1 MKVKRFLSILVI
13 MMVVLCT
20 PIIPLAQTV
29 EQDNLK
35 VNLEVEQ
42 VDNNEN
48 EVKGKVNVSNMGTSS
63 ISGIK
68 VESILP
74 EGLKLKDGS
83 ILIKEIGTLQGGE
96 SSSYEFKA
104 QIEKSSL
111 VNEDNNNKNNN
122 TPNNKVNLSTNKN
135 TSNAL
140 KSSKTGDSNNLIV
153 LISVVVISGGIILF
167 LVLKNK
173 KKSKKIL
180 SLFLCLSMVAP
191 WVSSAKLVKAVEVET
206 KEISINEEIKIK
218 DKVYTI
224 KTVVSYEKAVEEDYP
239 SGNVVSRGE
248 WISDLVEVMGFE
260 NEQQLEIE
268 NEEPFFNDIQGQACE
283 NAVNYAVVYSIL
295 DRSEEGFRPDEPA
308 TREFAALTAVRALAF
323 EPVQDIVCD
332 DVSDITYPKEVE
344 TAVAMDIMKL
354 RNNKF
359 YPLQEL
365 YESEAEYALNAI
377 KTILNSTEVDPNY
390 NSVIKYKDGVIE
402 LEDNTVYS
410 VNGTTV
416 TLELNDETKALK
428 KDDIFV
434 LPDETPYKVVSTTV
448 DGDNIIIETTE
459 PEIEETLD
467 YVDAEGYGTI
477 DMSGFIPAEGV
488 ELTQNSEMSLKGVSL
503 VDVEGTIGSNKK
515 ISFTINKELNDNTKL
530 KGDFSFSLP
539 SVAYK
544 ADIDVGWRGMDI
556 NNVYL
561 KFPMSVELDGS
572 LVREGDGDL
581 GGKKDGFIE
590 LGKVPVVGIP
600 GIGIYVEIGLAYT
613 VEGKFH
619 IVYSLEG
626 TIGAQVLNNRL
637 RAIKDFSQNFTPAE
651 LEATLKVGPKVA
663 GLLEVCS
670 KWDLIDFSLF
680 GGGAA
685 DATDTVRD
693 TGMICLDV
701 GFYVFA
707 ELSALDE
714 GVIGDWLDIGYTW
727 EIFNKDNSPLKK
739 LWHFE
744 DGSKVPECTYGNGV
758 IKGTVAEANNRTNY
772 IENATISIYNT
783 ENGEEKEVKTDAN
796 GKYSVALPPGNY
808 KLNISADGYISF
820 ECTETL
826 ALDEEK
832 YVETYLMVQEGE
844 DGEEGIAGGK
854 ITNAVTGGDI
864 EGITLEIRRGWN
876 NTSGEAIK
884 TTSTN
889 EDGKYEVKLPLGN
902 YTVKMIKEGYVTG
915 SYNIYIASGST
926 LNQNAT
932 LVPNS
937 SEMPAGDL
945 RIVLTWDEVPRD
957 LDSHLVGPTADGLGY
972 FHTAYYSKDYSEN
985 GVKYADLDLDDTTSY
1000 GPETT
1005 TVYKMNST
1013 GTYSF
1018 YVHDYT
1024 NGGDYSSKEM
1034 SNSGAKV
1041 KVYKGDELIATYNI
1055 STNVEGIYWHV
1066 FDYNA
1071 ETNSITSVNRFV
1083 EDITYENAYERS
1095 FPLLDSPIEDKI
1107 TK

>member
-1 MKVKRFLSILVI
+1 MRLKRFLSILVI
-13 MMVVLCT
+13 MMVTLFI
-20 PIIPLAQTV
+20 PIMPLAQTV
-29 EQDNLK
+29 EQDSLK

-42 VDNNEN
+42 VENNQN

-68 VESILP
+68 AESILP
-74 EGLKLKDGS
+74 EGLKLKEGS
-83 ILIKEIGTLQGGE
+83 TLIKEIGTLQGGE
-96 SSSYEFKA
+96 SSSYEFSA
-104 QIEKSSL
+104 QVEETAIS
-111 VNEDNNNKNNN
+111 DNNNNKDNN
-122 TPNNKVNLSTNKN
+122 TSNNKVNLSTNKN

-140 KSSKTGDSNNLIV
+140 KSSKTGDSNNLIA

-167 LVLKNK
+167 LALKNK

-180 SLFLCLSMVAP
+180 SLFLCLSMIAP
-191 WVSSAKLVKAVEVET
+191 WMANAKLVKAAQVET
-206 KEISINEEIKIK
+206 KEISINEEIKIE

-224 KTVVSYEKAVEEDYP
+224 KTVVSYEKATEDDYP

-248 WISDLVEVMGFE
+248 WIVSLVEAMGFE

-268 NEEPFFNDIQGQACE
+268 NEDPFFNDIQGQACE
-283 NAVNYAVVYSIL
+283 NAVNYAVIYSIL
-295 DRSEEGFRPDEPA
+295 DRNEESFRPDEPA
-308 TREFAALTAVRALAF
+308 TREFAALTAVRALMF

-365 YESEAEYALNAI
+365 YESEAEYALNGV
-377 KTILNSTEVDPNY
+377 KNILNSTEVDPDY
-390 NSVIKYKDGVIE
+390 NSVIKYKDGVVE

-416 TLELNDETKALK
+416 TLELNDKTKNLK
-428 KDDIFV
+428 MDDVFV

-459 PEIEETLD
+459 PEIQETLD
-467 YVDAEGYGTI
+467 YIDAEGYGTI
-477 DMSGFIPAEGV
+477 DMSRFIPAEGV
-488 ELTQNSEMSLKGVSL
+488 KIIQDSATFSRRASL

-515 ISFTINKELNDNTKL
+515 VSFTINKELTDNTKL
-530 KGDFSFSLP
+530 KGDLSFSLP

-544 ADIDVGWRGMDI
+544 ADIDVGWRGIDV

-561 KFPMSVELDGS
+561 KFPMSAELDAS
-572 LVREGDGDL
+572 LVREGEGDL
-581 GGKKDGFIE
+581 SGKKDGFIE
-590 LGKVPVVGIP
+590 IGKVPVAGVP
-600 GIGIYVEIGLAYT
+600 GIGVYVEIGLAYT

-626 TIGAQVLNNRL
+626 TVGAQVLNNRL

-651 LEATLKVGPKVA
+651 LEATLKIGPKVA
-663 GLLEVCS
+663 GLLEVCN

-685 DATDTVRD
+685 DATATVRN

-714 GVIGDWLDIGYTW
+714 GVIGDWLDIGCTW

-744 DGSKVPECTYGNGV
+744 DGSKVPECTYGSGV
-758 IKGTVAEANNRTNY
+758 IKGTVAEANNRTKY

-783 ENGEEKEVKTDAN
+783 ENGEEKEVKTDSN

-808 KLNISADGYISF
+808 KLNISADGYIPF
-820 ECTETL
+820 ECRETL

-864 EGITLEIRRGWN
+864 EGITLEVRRGWN
-876 NTSGEAIK
+876 NTTGEVIK
-884 TTSTN
+884 TSSTN
-889 EDGKYEVKLPLGN
+889 EEGKYEVKLPLGN
-902 YTVKMIKEGYVTG
+902 YTVKMIKEGYITS
-915 SYNIYIASGST
+915 SYNIYVTSGST

-937 SEMPAGDL
+937 SEMLSGDL
-945 RIVLTWDEVPRD
+945 RVVLTWGEIPMD
-957 LDSHLVGPTADGLGY
+957 LDSHLVGPSADGMGN
-972 FHTAYYSKDYSEN
+972 FHIAYYNKEYSEN
-985 GVKYADLDLDDTTSY
+985 GIKYADLDLDDTDSY

-1024 NGGDYSSKEM
+1024 NRDDYSSKEM

-1041 KVYKGDELIATYNI
+1041 KVYKGDELYATYNI
-1055 STNVEGIYWHV
+1055 PTNVEGIYWHV

-1071 ETNSITSVNRFV
+1071 ETNSITPVNRFV
-1083 EDITYENAYERS
+1083 DDITYGNAYARS
-1095 FPLLDSPIEDKI
+1095 FSLPEFTIENKI
-1107 TK
+1107 AK